1 MILNLLKEN
10 LLKEDI
16 NLEEPDIKT
25 PKFSIYK
32 IDQRSDFGAF
42 TLPNGEDVAE
52 HFGLNETNWNSYVQ
66 SGSCIV
72 LVITAPT
79 TKPQSEVVGAMLL
92 WSESMNNFA
101 IRGSNRSSVKLP
113 ITFESVTSTD
123 TSAYFRFIT
132 EFEATLPLKEIL
144 LKYGDFCNQAWKD
157 NLDPSLTDGAYVNS
171 DKLQGVYEEFYS
183 LNEDGTYKY
192 TDLVFSETYSRLQ
205 DSSIDWKNRAWSNIE
220 NAPTWK
226 ITWTNNVR
234 RWAPDCITQ
243 DLLSH
248 ILFDFQGDEE
258 LKTQIQDSFSQELA
272 NKILYDNET
281 EEDRSARLTREE
293 EARRQAQHEEDLA
306 VAQEWDNEVGHYL
319 TNDLDSMEEYDEEL
333 LQWASV
339 QLEDYN
345 RLTDAQKALVTTYQE
360 VVDAVEI
367 QKRLKN
373 EYFENEY
380 QEEARVIL
388 TKLEQLK
395 TTLENDVYEYD
406 FEDQQRLDE
415 LEHNYQNISAPRVKE
430 IIADSV
436 DFETTL
442 NNLKNIYQTKKQ
454 DYLNQKAQKF
464 TEQGLILFDNMLV
477 CKQINSKEIAIVG
490 SKTITSEDLD
500 IPSEING
507 IKVTRIGPSAFAY
520 NTSLRDKVVYI
531 PNTVHHIAN
540 LAFYN
545 CKARRI
551 IIQPSN
557 SNLVQLGRDCFNL
570 YGLNSNHYSNRPNL
584 AEFNKTYNASDVVRM
599 SNTHWR

>member
-1 MILNLLKEN
+1 
-10 LLKEDI
+10 
-16 NLEEPDIKT
+16 
-25 PKFSIYK
+25 
-32 IDQRSDFGAF
+32 
-42 TLPNGEDVAE
+42 
-52 HFGLNETNWNSYVQ
+52 
-66 SGSCIV
+66 
-72 LVITAPT
+72 
-79 TKPQSEVVGAMLL
+79 
-92 WSESMNNFA
+92 
-101 IRGSNRSSVKLP
+101 
-113 ITFESVTSTD
+113 
-123 TSAYFRFIT
+123 
-132 EFEATLPLKEIL
+132 
-144 LKYGDFCNQAWKD
+144 
-157 NLDPSLTDGAYVNS
+157 
-171 DKLQGVYEEFYS
+171 
-183 LNEDGTYKY
+183 
-192 TDLVFSETYSRLQ
+192 
-205 DSSIDWKNRAWSNIE
+205 
-220 NAPTWK
+220 
-226 ITWTNNVR
+226 
-234 RWAPDCITQ
+234 
-243 DLLSH
+243 
-248 ILFDFQGDEE
+248 
-258 LKTQIQDSFSQELA
+258 
-272 NKILYDNET
+272 
-281 EEDRSARLTREE
+281 
-293 EARRQAQHEEDLA
+293 
-306 VAQEWDNEVGHYL
+306 
-319 TNDLDSMEEYDEEL
+319 MEEYDEEL

-490 SKTITSEDLD
+490 SKNITSEDLD

-520 NTSLRDKVVYI
+520 NTSLRGKVVYI

-570 YGLNSNHYSNRPNL
+570 YGLNSDHYSNRPNL
-584 AEFNKTYNASDVVRM
+584 AEFNKTYNAPDVVRM